1 SNDAAVSIVPPKIPY
16 GGFSPVRLQGWRIRR
31 DLPGT
36 SCSLSL
42 LPAYTDIRS
51 VCLRPSCFNVD
62 PPKVGSVDAITAPP
76 CGGVLHLPQGSSLR
90 SGLLSRPSSL
100 NRPHPPR
107 SRAHRNFTAQRLIC
121 DASAVRERLGH
132 PRAVPVFRCP
142 FLPGMPPPTT
152 PGSSTLVS
160 SRAATSMVPSA
171 RSQRLGTPTTPAI
184 RFTRGINFGA
194 STVHP
199 FAAAC
204 QVAWRPVRI
213 LPVARPTAT
222 FTSRFSTR

>member
-1 SNDAAVSIVPPKIPY
+1 MRTSNDAAVSIALPKIPY

-36 SCSLSL
+36 SFSLSL
-42 LPAYTDIRS
+42 LPAYPDQRL
-51 VCLRPSCFNVD
+51 VCLRPSCFSID
-62 PPKVGSVDAITAPP
+62 PPKVGSVDAMYCTTMRWVYPTYP
-76 CGGVLHLPQGSSLR
+76 RGPR
-90 SGLLSRPSSL
+90 SGSVMLSDPSSL
-100 NRPHPPR
+100 NRPHPPH
-107 SRAHRNFTAQRLIC
+107 SRAHRNFTARRLIC

-152 PGSSTLVS
+152 PGSSTMIS
-160 SRAATSMVPSA
+160 SRAATSMVPSP
-171 RSQRLGTPTTPAI
+171 RSQRLGTPTSPAI

-199 FAAAC
+199 FATAC
-204 QVAWRPVRI
+204 QVARRPVRI
-213 LPVARPTAT
+213 
-222 FTSRFSTR
+222 